1 MTKEHKKLH
10 LVNPQMILNTTRGGN
25 LSLAADPV
33 FDPFA
38 FGKNTSSSSA

>member
-1 MTKEHKKLH
+1 MNKENKKLH

-25 LSLAADPV
+25 LSLAADP
-33 FDPFA
+33 DPFA